1 MRRIHTAGPFT
12 HLVGAA
18 LAAAAFAVAGASA
31 VACNGKNATN
41 GADAAVDAEPVAS
54 ASSAAE
60 ALSAAPD
67 AGGAAPSDAAAAPP
81 VVHHRGLAGAFFRA
95 ALDTE
100 LTDDQKAT
108 IDKLEEP
115 AKNDPGTRHEI
126 SAYHADLV
134 ASLKMGRFDGA
145 KIQADEATFAKATQ
159 ARQDEQAAALNG
171 LHEALTADQRKAVV
185 EAIRTSQA
193 AHEHGPAAMSDAGA
207 SEWTTRRLE
216 RMKSQLVLDLD
227 QQKEVAAVLAKT
239 APPAGAAQAHFDA
252 MKKQMDTLL
261 AAFEKDAFDAKKL
274 DLSATPGKK
283 PTEALDRQ
291 VKYLELLL
299 PILTAGQR
307 DRLAAS
313 IDRPREMRDHG
324 RADSIAEPFDMGGGM
339 R

>member
-18 LAAAAFAVAGASA
+18 LAAAAFTVAGASA
-31 VACNGKNATN
+31 VACNGKNAAN
-41 GADAAVDAEPVAS
+41 GADAAVDAEPAPS

-60 ALSAAPD
+60 ALSGAPD
-67 AGGAAPSDAAAAPP
+67 ASAGPSDAAAAPP

-100 LTDDQKAT
+100 LTDDQKAA

-159 ARQDEQAAALNG
+159 ARQEEQATALNG
-171 LHEALTADQRKAVV
+171 LHETLTADQRKAVV

-193 AHEHGPAAMSDAGA
+193 AHEHAPAAMSDAGA
-207 SEWTTRRLE
+207 SEWTARRLE

-227 QQKEVAAVLAKT
+227 QQKEVAALLAKS
-239 APPAGAAQAHFDA
+239 APPASSAQAHFDA

-261 AAFEKDAFDAKKL
+261 TAFEKDAFDAKKL
-274 DLSATPGKK
+274 DISATPGRK

-291 VKYLELLL
+291 GKYLEQLL

-313 IDRPREMRDHG
+313 IERPREIRDHG
-324 RADSIAEPFDMGGGM
+324 RADSIAEPFDMGGGGV

>member
-12 HLVGAA
+12 YLASAA
-18 LAAAAFAVAGASA
+18 LAAAAFAVAGASV
-31 VACNGKNATN
+31 VACNGKNAAN
-41 GADAAVDAEPVAS
+41 GAGAVDAEPAPS

-67 AGGAAPSDAAAAPP
+67 AAGAAPSDAAAAPP

-100 LTDDQKAT
+100 LTDDQKAA

-159 ARQDEQAAALNG
+159 ARQEEQAAALNG
-171 LHEALTADQRKAVV
+171 LHETLTADQRKAVV

-193 AHEHGPAAMSDAGA
+193 AHEHAPAAMSDAGA
-207 SEWTTRRLE
+207 SEWTARRLE

-239 APPAGAAQAHFDA
+239 APPASSAQAHFDA
-252 MKKQMDTLL
+252 MKKQMDALL

-283 PTEALDRQ
+283 PTEGLDRQ
-291 VKYLELLL
+291 VKYLEQLL

-313 IDRPREMRDHG
+313 IERPREVRDHG

>member
-18 LAAAAFAVAGASA
+18 LAAAAFTVAGASA
-31 VACNGKNATN
+31 VACNGKNAAN
-41 GADAAVDAEPVAS
+41 GADAAVDAEPAPS

-60 ALSAAPD
+60 ALSGAPD
-67 AGGAAPSDAAAAPP
+67 ASAGPSDAAAAPP

-100 LTDDQKAT
+100 LTDDQKAA

-159 ARQDEQAAALNG
+159 ARQEEQATALNG
-171 LHEALTADQRKAVV
+171 LHETLTADQRKAVV

-193 AHEHGPAAMSDAGA
+193 AHEHAPAAMSDAGA
-207 SEWTTRRLE
+207 SEWTARRLE

-227 QQKEVAAVLAKT
+227 QQKEVAAVLAKS
-239 APPAGAAQAHFDA
+239 APPASAAQAHFDA

-274 DLSATPGKK
+274 DISATPGRK

-291 VKYLELLL
+291 VKYLEQLL

-313 IDRPREMRDHG
+313 IERPREIRDHG
-324 RADSIAEPFDMGGGM
+324 RADSIAEPFDMGGGGM